1 MPITTS
7 NRPLA
12 SSIPR
17 RALITSLDFILGVL
31 PLVTGLVLKIASCP
45 VVWSDKYIDEPILG
59 RAEGR
64 LAAPYPFP
72 SPQTITSMPH
82 QITRDDLLKT
92 FASVN
97 PQEVPAINQ
106 EEYLVDGRFK
116 AWSGAFHEI
125 QSAICRQASDGK
137 LTRITIGRIPRTG
150 LLEALEC
157 LESSEAAYN
166 NGFGEWPMLPVEK
179 RIQHVEHFVGEMIKL
194 RAQIVD
200 LLMWEIGKSKKDS
213 EKEFDRTVKYIY
225 DTIDSLKKL
234 ERKSAT
240 FTIEEGVIG
249 QVRRSPLGI
258 TLCIGP
264 YNYPLNETYTLL
276 IPALIMGNVILFKP
290 PRNGCLLHYCLSK
303 AIETSFPKGV
313 VNYLY
318 GKGNEIIEPL
328 MKTGKISVLT
338 LIGSSKVA
346 SDIKKAHPKVSR
358 LRAILGLDAKNP
370 AIILENA
377 NLENAV
383 EECVLGSL
391 SFNGQRCT
399 ALKIL
404 YVHEKVRAEFIQKF
418 CERVDAMIVGMPWDA
433 KVQITPLPEDDK
445 FTYLNECI
453 ADAEGKGAKVM
464 NQNGGVQNGSLFF
477 PAVVYPVREGM
488 KLFREEQFGPIVPIV
503 SFTDL
508 QEPIDYM
515 ISSNYGQQVSIFGTD
530 SQQISYLIDGLVN
543 QVSRVNINVQCQ
555 RGPDTFPFTGRKDS
569 AEGTLSVYDA
579 LRSFSIRT
587 VVATK
592 ETKENKEIINRI
604 VTEEESN
611 FLSTKFIF

>member
-1 MPITTS
+1 MQNSITKNQLFQVFS
-7 NRPLA
+7 
-12 SSIPR
+12 
-17 RALITSLDFILGVL
+17 
-31 PLVTGLVLKIASCP
+31 
-45 VVWSDKYIDEPILG
+45 
-59 RAEGR
+59 
-64 LAAPYPFP
+64 
-72 SPQTITSMPH
+72 
-82 QITRDDLLKT
+82 
-92 FASVN
+92 SVN
-97 PQEVPAINQ
+97 ERTIPFIDQQ
-106 EEYLVDGRFK
+106 EYLVDGQFK
-116 AWSGAFHEI
+116 TWEMPYNEI
-125 QSAICRQASDGK
+125 YSAVCKPTNENKLERILIGK
-137 LTRITIGRIPRTG
+137 TPKTG
-150 LLEALEC
+150 LPEALEC
-157 LESSEAAYN
+157 LESSDKAYN
-166 NGFGEWPMLPVEK
+166 NGFGEWPMFSVEK
-179 RIQHVEHFVGEMIKL
+179 RIFHVEHFVGEMIKL
-194 RAQIVD
+194 KSEVVN
-200 LLMWEIGKSKKDS
+200 LLMWEIGKSEKDA
-213 EKEFDRTVKYIY
+213 EKEFDRTIKYIY
-225 DTIDSLKKL
+225 DTIESLKKL

-290 PRNGCLLHYCLSK
+290 PKNGCLLHYCLSK
-303 AIETSFPKGV
+303 AIKNSFPKGV

-318 GKGNEIIEPL
+318 GKGSEIVEPL
-328 MKTGKISVLT
+328 MNTGKINVLT

-346 SDIKKAHPKVSR
+346 SDIKKAHPKVNR

-404 YVHEKVRAEFIQKF
+404 FVHENIKDEFIKKF
-418 CERVDAMIVGMPWDA
+418 CEKVDSLKFGMPWDD
-433 KVQITPLPEDDK
+433 KVQITPLPEVDK
-445 FTYLNECI
+445 PKYLNDCI
-453 ADAEGKGAKVM
+453 ADAESKGAKIM
-464 NQNGGVQNGSLFF
+464 NQNGAIQNGSLFF
-477 PAVVYPVREGM
+477 PAVVYPVNENM
-488 KLFREEQFGPIVPIV
+488 KLYREEQFGPIVPII
-503 SFTDL
+503 SFNNM

-515 ISSNYGQQVSIFGTD
+515 ITSNYGQQVSIFGTD
-530 SQQISYLIDGLVN
+530 TQEISHLIDGLVN
-543 QVSRVNINVQCQ
+543 QVSRVNLNVQCQ

-592 ETKENKEIINRI
+592 ETRENKEIINKI
-604 VTEEESN
+604 VTDAESN

>member
-1 MPITTS
+1 MQ
-7 NRPLA
+7 
-12 SSIPR
+12 
-17 RALITSLDFILGVL
+17 DQ
-31 PLVTGLVLKIASCP
+31 VTKNQLFNVFS
-45 VVWSDKYIDEPILG
+45 
-59 RAEGR
+59 
-64 LAAPYPFP
+64 
-72 SPQTITSMPH
+72 
-82 QITRDDLLKT
+82 
-92 FASVN
+92 SVN
-97 PQEVPAINQ
+97 LKEVPHINQ
-106 EEYLVDGRFK
+106 EEYLVNGEFK
-116 AWSGAFHEI
+116 PWNGPFKKI
-125 QSAICRQASDGK
+125 DSAICKPTIDGK
-137 LTRITIGRIPRTG
+137 LDCISLGKIPKTG
-150 LLEALEC
+150 LPEAFEC
-157 LESSEAAYN
+157 LESSEKAYD
-166 NGFGEWPMLPVEK
+166 NGFGEWPMMSVEK
-179 RIQHVEHFVGEMIKL
+179 RIFHVEKFVGEMLSL
-194 RAQIVD
+194 RTEIVN
-200 LLMWEIGKSKKDS
+200 LLMWEIGKSEKDS
-213 EKEFDRTVKYIY
+213 EKEFDRTIKYIY
-225 DTIDSLKKL
+225 DTIESLKKL
-234 ERKSAT
+234 ERKSAS

-249 QVRRSPLGI
+249 QVRRSPLGV

-290 PRNGCLLHYCLSK
+290 PKHGCLLHYSLSK
-303 AIETSFPKGV
+303 AIEKSFPKGV

-318 GKGNEIIEPL
+318 GKGSEIIEPL
-328 MKTGKISVLT
+328 MNTGKINILT

-346 SDIKKAHPKVSR
+346 SDIKKAHPKVNR

-383 EECVLGSL
+383 EECILGSL

-404 YVHEKVRAEFIQKF
+404 FVHENIKDEFLKKF
-418 CERVDAMIVGMPWDA
+418 CEKVDALKFGMPWDE
-433 KVQITPLPEDDK
+433 KVQITPLPEEEK
-445 FTYLNECI
+445 FKYLNDCI
-453 ADAEGKGAKVM
+453 SDAEAKGGAIV
-464 NQNGGVQNGSLFF
+464 NQNGGIQNGSLFF
-477 PAVVYPVREGM
+477 PAVIFPVKDGM
-488 KLFREEQFGPIVPIV
+488 KLYREEQFGPIVPIV
-503 SFTDL
+503 SFTEM

-530 SQQISYLIDGLVN
+530 SKQISHLIDGLVN

-592 ETKENKEIINRI
+592 ETKENKAIINKI
-604 VTEEESN
+604 VTEEESS

>member
-1 MPITTS
+1 MQDQITT
-7 NRPLA
+7 NRLFDA
-12 SSIPR
+12 YS
-17 RALITSLDFILGVL
+17 
-31 PLVTGLVLKIASCP
+31 
-45 VVWSDKYIDEPILG
+45 
-59 RAEGR
+59 
-64 LAAPYPFP
+64 
-72 SPQTITSMPH
+72 
-82 QITRDDLLKT
+82 
-92 FASVN
+92 SVN
-97 PQEVPAINQ
+97 SKEIPYINQ
-106 EEYLVDGRFK
+106 QEYLVNGQFK
-116 AWSGAFHEI
+116 PWEGPFNEI
-125 QSAICRQASDGK
+125 YSAICKPTTEGK
-137 LTRITIGRIPRTG
+137 LERILIGKIPKTG
-150 LLEALEC
+150 LPEAFEC
-157 LESSEAAYN
+157 LESSQKAYD
-166 NGFGEWPMLPVEK
+166 NGFGEWPILSVEK
-179 RIQHVEHFVGEMIKL
+179 RIYHVEQFVGEMLKL
-194 RAQIVD
+194 RTEVVN
-200 LLMWEIGKSKKDS
+200 LLMWEIGKSEKDS
-213 EKEFDRTVKYIY
+213 EKEFDRTIKYIY
-225 DTIDSLKKL
+225 DTIESLKKL
-234 ERKSAT
+234 ERKSST
-240 FTIEEGVIG
+240 FSIEEGVIG

-290 PRNGCLLHYCLSK
+290 PKHGCLLHYCLSK
-303 AIETSFPKGV
+303 AIEKSFPKGV

-318 GKGNEIIEPL
+318 GKGSEIVEPL
-328 MKTGKISVLT
+328 MNTGKINVLT

-346 SDIKKAHPKVSR
+346 SDIKKAHPKVNR

-383 EECVLGSL
+383 DECVLGSL

-404 YVHEKVRAEFIQKF
+404 YVHENIKEEFIKKF
-418 CERVDAMIVGMPWDA
+418 CEKVDALKFGMPWDE
-433 KVQITPLPEDDK
+433 KVHITPLPEESK

-453 ADAEGKGAKVM
+453 ADAEKNGAKIM
-464 NQNGGVQNGSLFF
+464 NQNGAIQNGSLFF
-477 PAVVYPVREGM
+477 PAVIYPVKEGM
-488 KLFREEQFGPIVPIV
+488 KLFREEQFGPLVPIV
-503 SFTDL
+503 SFVDL

-515 ISSNYGQQVSIFGTD
+515 ITSNYGQQVSIFGTD
-530 SQQISYLIDGLVN
+530 THEISHLIDGLVN

-592 ETKENKEIINRI
+592 ETKENKAI
-604 VTEEESN
+604 VNKIVDEGESN

>member
-1 MPITTS
+1 MQ
-7 NRPLA
+7 N
-12 SSIPR
+12 SI
-17 RALITSLDFILGVL
+17 AKKQLFDAFS
-31 PLVTGLVLKIASCP
+31 
-45 VVWSDKYIDEPILG
+45 
-59 RAEGR
+59 
-64 LAAPYPFP
+64 
-72 SPQTITSMPH
+72 
-82 QITRDDLLKT
+82 
-92 FASVN
+92 SVN
-97 PQEVPAINQ
+97 AKEIPFINQ
-106 EEYLVDGRFK
+106 QEYLVDGKFK
-116 AWSGAFHEI
+116 SWDGPFKEI
-125 QSAICRQASDGK
+125 LSAICKPLNDEKLERILIGK
-137 LTRITIGRIPRTG
+137 IPKTG
-150 LLEALEC
+150 LPEAFEC
-157 LESSEAAYN
+157 LESAEKAYN
-166 NGFGEWPMLPVEK
+166 NGFGEWPMLSVEK
-179 RIQHVEHFVGEMIKL
+179 RIFHVEHFVGEMLKL
-194 RAQIVD
+194 KSEVVN
-200 LLMWEIGKSKKDS
+200 LLMWEIGKSEKDA
-213 EKEFDRTVKYIY
+213 EKEFDRTIKYIY
-225 DTIDSLKKL
+225 DTVESLKKL

-290 PRNGCLLHYCLSK
+290 PKHGCLLHYCLSK
-303 AIETSFPKGV
+303 AIEKSFPKGV

-318 GKGNEIIEPL
+318 GKGSEIVEPL
-328 MKTGKISVLT
+328 MNTGKINVLT

-346 SDIKKAHPKVSR
+346 SDIKKAHPKVNR

-404 YVHEKVRAEFIQKF
+404 FVHENVKEEFIKKF
-418 CERVDAMIVGMPWDA
+418 CEKVDALKFGMPWDE
-433 KVQITPLPEDDK
+433 KVQITPLPEVNK
-445 FTYLNECI
+445 LKYLNDCI
-453 ADAEGKGAKVM
+453 ADAESKGAKIM
-464 NQNGGVQNGSLFF
+464 NQCGAIQNGSLFF
-477 PAVVYPVREGM
+477 PAVVYPVKDGM
-488 KLFREEQFGPIVPIV
+488 KLYREEQFGPIVPIV
-503 SFTDL
+503 SFNDL
-508 QEPIDYM
+508 QVPIDYM
-515 ISSNYGQQVSIFGTD
+515 ITSNYGQQVSIFGTD
-530 SQQISYLIDGLVN
+530 TQEISHLIDGLVN
-543 QVSRVNINVQCQ
+543 QVSRVNLNVQCQ

-592 ETKENKEIINRI
+592 ETKENKEIINKI
-604 VTEEESN
+604 VTEGESN

>member
-1 MPITTS
+1 MQNSITKNQLFQVFS
-7 NRPLA
+7 
-12 SSIPR
+12 
-17 RALITSLDFILGVL
+17 
-31 PLVTGLVLKIASCP
+31 
-45 VVWSDKYIDEPILG
+45 
-59 RAEGR
+59 
-64 LAAPYPFP
+64 
-72 SPQTITSMPH
+72 
-82 QITRDDLLKT
+82 
-92 FASVN
+92 SVN
-97 PQEVPAINQ
+97 ERTIPFIDQQ
-106 EEYLVDGRFK
+106 EYLVDGQFK
-116 AWSGAFHEI
+116 TWEMPYNEI
-125 QSAICRQASDGK
+125 YSAVCKPTNENKLERILIGK
-137 LTRITIGRIPRTG
+137 TPKTG
-150 LLEALEC
+150 LPEALEC
-157 LESSEAAYN
+157 LESSDKAYN
-166 NGFGEWPMLPVEK
+166 NGFGEWPMFSVEK
-179 RIQHVEHFVGEMIKL
+179 RIFHVEHFVGEMIKL
-194 RAQIVD
+194 KSEVVN
-200 LLMWEIGKSKKDS
+200 LLMWEIGKSEKDA
-213 EKEFDRTVKYIY
+213 EKEFDRTIKYIY
-225 DTIDSLKKL
+225 DTIESLKKL

-290 PRNGCLLHYCLSK
+290 PKNGCLLHYCLSK
-303 AIETSFPKGV
+303 AIQNSFPKGV

-318 GKGNEIIEPL
+318 GKGSEIVEPL
-328 MKTGKISVLT
+328 MNTGKINVLT

-346 SDIKKAHPKVSR
+346 SDIKKAHPKVNR

-404 YVHEKVRAEFIQKF
+404 FVHENIKDEFIKKF
-418 CERVDAMIVGMPWDA
+418 CEKVDALKFGMPWDD
-433 KVQITPLPEDDK
+433 KVQITPLPEVDK
-445 FTYLNECI
+445 PKYLNDCI
-453 ADAEGKGAKVM
+453 ADAESKGAKIM
-464 NQNGGVQNGSLFF
+464 NQNGAVQNGSLFF
-477 PAVVYPVREGM
+477 PAVVYPVNENM
-488 KLFREEQFGPIVPIV
+488 KLYREEQFGPIVPII
-503 SFTDL
+503 SFNNM

-515 ISSNYGQQVSIFGTD
+515 ITSNYGQQVSIFGTD
-530 SQQISYLIDGLVN
+530 TQEISHLIDGLVN
-543 QVSRVNINVQCQ
+543 QVSRVNLNVQCQ

-592 ETKENKEIINRI
+592 ETRENKEIINKI
-604 VTEEESN
+604 VTDAESN

>member
-1 MPITTS
+1 MQNSITKNQLFEVFS
-7 NRPLA
+7 
-12 SSIPR
+12 
-17 RALITSLDFILGVL
+17 
-31 PLVTGLVLKIASCP
+31 
-45 VVWSDKYIDEPILG
+45 
-59 RAEGR
+59 
-64 LAAPYPFP
+64 
-72 SPQTITSMPH
+72 
-82 QITRDDLLKT
+82 
-92 FASVN
+92 SVN
-97 PQEVPAINQ
+97 ERTIPFIDQQ
-106 EEYLVDGRFK
+106 EYLVDGQFK
-116 AWSGAFHEI
+116 TWEMPYNEI
-125 QSAICRQASDGK
+125 YSAVCKPTNENKLERILIGK
-137 LTRITIGRIPRTG
+137 TPKTG
-150 LLEALEC
+150 LPEALEC
-157 LESSEAAYN
+157 LESSDKAYN
-166 NGFGEWPMLPVEK
+166 NGFGEWPMFSVEK
-179 RIQHVEHFVGEMIKL
+179 RIFHVEHFVGEMIKL
-194 RAQIVD
+194 RSEVVN
-200 LLMWEIGKSKKDS
+200 LLMWEIGKSEKDA
-213 EKEFDRTVKYIY
+213 EKEFDRTIKYIY
-225 DTIDSLKKL
+225 DTIESLKKL

-290 PRNGCLLHYCLSK
+290 PKNGCLLHYCLSK
-303 AIETSFPKGV
+303 AIQNSFPKGV

-318 GKGNEIIEPL
+318 GKGSEIVEPL
-328 MKTGKISVLT
+328 MNTGKINVLT

-346 SDIKKAHPKVSR
+346 SDIKKAHPKVNR

-370 AIILENA
+370 AIVLENA

-404 YVHEKVRAEFIQKF
+404 FVHENIKDEFIKKF
-418 CERVDAMIVGMPWDA
+418 CEKVDALKFGMPWDD
-433 KVQITPLPEDDK
+433 KVQITPLPEVDK
-445 FTYLNECI
+445 PKYLNDCI
-453 ADAEGKGAKVM
+453 ADAESKGAKIM
-464 NQNGGVQNGSLFF
+464 NQNGALQNGSLFF
-477 PAVVYPVREGM
+477 PAVVYPVNENM
-488 KLFREEQFGPIVPIV
+488 KLYREEQFGPIVPII
-503 SFTDL
+503 SFKDM

-515 ISSNYGQQVSIFGTD
+515 ITSNYGQQVSIFGTD
-530 SQQISYLIDGLVN
+530 TQEISHLIDGLVN
-543 QVSRVNINVQCQ
+543 QVSRVNLNVQCQ

-592 ETKENKEIINRI
+592 ETRENKEIINKI
-604 VTEEESN
+604 VTDAESN